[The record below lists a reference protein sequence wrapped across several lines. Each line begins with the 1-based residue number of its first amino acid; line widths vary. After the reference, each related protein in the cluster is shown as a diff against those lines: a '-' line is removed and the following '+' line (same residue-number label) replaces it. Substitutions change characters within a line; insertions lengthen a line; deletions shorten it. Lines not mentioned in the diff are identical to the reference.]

1 MATQKVEFIDVL
13 VGENYPIR
21 ETTMDG
27 RRYLVVPVIPLVEG
41 VHNGILHTPQEM
53 ARFVAAWNGVPIIV
67 DHAYDQEGIPI
78 SANTPEIISKQGVG
92 NVFGTSFDAD
102 NNRLMAQ
109 AWIDIEKISRVSPS
123 ALSTIKARRHM
134 EISIGTFGE
143 YDGLSGEWHGEAYT
157 TVIRAYRPDHLA
169 LLPGGEGACSW
180 QDGCGVRVN
189 KKGAT
194 VMAGVD
200 LNELQTYMRN
210 LGVFKATSLAAERV
224 ENLATGE
231 MSHGDIAGKLRGQLD
246 AMDSE
251 SMMYFLEEVYEDY
264 LIYKVRGR
272 DMGTGATIDKTFKR
286 EYSIDAA
293 GAVTLAE
300 GTQEVMEKT
309 EYVPV
314 TAASAATVPVVA
326 MQTKEVR
333 VSDDQKA
340 RVDALIACKCTQF
353 EEDDRT
359 WLSALSAEQLDKLKA
374 QEPVI
379 VPAPRVPATLAE
391 YIDGAPEAF
400 RAVLRDAVT
409 AHEAHKDIA
418 VKAVLANTRNK
429 FTEVELRAMEMNAI
443 ENLTV
448 LGNVPVDYSGQGGSP
463 KVESPTVFKND
474 APLVFPMKPEVK
486 PAK

>member
-200 LNELQTYMRN
+200 LNELQ
-210 LGVFKATSLAAERV
+210 
-224 ENLATGE
+224 
-231 MSHGDIAGKLRGQLD
+231 
-246 AMDSE
+246 
-251 SMMYFLEEVYEDY
+251 
-264 LIYKVRGR
+264 
-272 DMGTGATIDKTFKR
+272 R